1 MATNIPLSQI
11 MGKMQSK
18 RAGSAASQHYG
29 RQRLAH
35 GGLSGYGPAT
45 EAAWQ
50 TTPDTYV
57 PGSLTGTVGTG
68 GTTGTATPTTPT
80 ATGLSPQDIAAQ
92 KLALALRGQGVNW
105 DYTVGQPYAPQAS
118 LIGGTAWNRIKNMP
132 SLYEILMQAV
142 QASGQGATP
151 ALSRANYLAEIGL
164 FQHAAPAYSTV
175 NYGW

>member
-57 PGSLTGTVGTG
+57 PGSLTGTVGAG
-68 GTTGTATPTTPT
+68 GTTGTTTPTTP
-80 ATGLSPQDIAAQ
+80 AGTGLSPQDIAAQ

-105 DYTVGQPYAPQAS
+105 DYIPGQPYNPAAS
-118 LIGGTAWNRIKNMP
+118 LMGGTAWKRIQNMP
-132 SLYEILMQAV
+132 SLYQLILQAA
-142 QASGQGATP
+142 QASGVPQADF
-151 ALSRANYLAEIGL
+151 LAEIQQ